1 MSETKSQQD
10 YIELDNTTQ
19 SSNSSNTIS
28 IRGISELN
36 EINSTPTPE
45 TSNDENLNQEML
57 DNNEINQEPAVS
69 TLDICSKC
77 EHRSLNVFTEKA
89 MCAAIVCYTCCIAA
103 ITTII
108 IAAVLI
114 IIAMF
119 KGASDNSRG
128 NHSGSGFAGGF
139 RYNYYPMLLYYNL
152 DPILV
157 ATKPKVTMSS
167 SNDCNVCCCQM
178 EIPHYYRIECN
189 DCGEILKNGYRRGSL
204 ILSIFL
210 GTLLLS
216 LAGWCVWIVWRR

>member
-1 MSETKSQQD
+1 MSETKSDQD
-10 YIELDNTTQ
+10 YVELDNTTE
-19 SSNSSNTIS
+19 NSINNNTIS
-28 IRGISELN
+28 IRASIELN
-36 EINSTPTPE
+36 ETGIAPTPE
-45 TSNDENLNQEML
+45 TPIDDNLNQDML
-57 DNNEINQEPAVS
+57 DSNEINQAPAIS
-69 TLDICSKC
+69 TLEICSKC
-77 EHRSLNVFTEKA
+77 PHRSLNVFTEKA

-103 ITTII
+103 ITTIV
-108 IAAVLI
+108 IAAVLM

-119 KGASDNSRG
+119 KGASDNSR
-128 NHSGSGFAGGF
+128 NHSGGGFGNGF

-167 SNDCNVCCCQM
+167 SNDCNICCCQM
-178 EIPHYYRIECN
+178 EIPHYYRIECSE
-189 DCGEILKNGYRRGSL
+189 CGEILKKGYRRGSL